1 VFVFSTLAVFSTKK
15 VDPHLFYL
23 VFGESVINDAVGL
36 VLFNA
41 LAHLVESHQLNVAED
56 GQELNVSE
64 EVLQFIFDFVISFL
78 GSLVL
83 GTVFALLYGLLFK
96 HVDMRHTKLLE
107 LCVYSTMVYSPFV
120 VAEILHLSGIVT
132 VLMTGIAARR
142 YAEPNLSRSTS
153 NHADCLFRMVAHSTE
168 TIIFLELGLSVVELL
183 RFGGQQQQ
191 QSTMPLNYMFLL
203 CALGACL
210 AGRAANI
217 YPITV
222 FHNIFL
228 VKGGCSCWKWP
239 TRRDKNTKMDG
250 VFKKPL
256 VKTSKKKQATITTLN
271 DEDYYKPTDVDG
283 NIIPTETTTA
293 TSIAVPSSPPSVSA
307 SSSSDDDATT
317 IKMTDDAHIPWK
329 TANMLWFSGLRGAVS
344 YALVKTFP
352 QTGNEHCFVVTTM
365 LIVLVTTFVFG
376 GGTETALNALHIEMN
391 VDEQEYLK
399 TVERKKLLGNGWLGR
414 FEAYQVRAWVLR
426 DFEKVQKQEE
436 QPLSASGCG
445 TGSRGNDDDREAGA
459 VEKPQDSSHEDD
471 SMLYHEPFE
480 MTEHDHMSVAAAA
493 AANTSGRM
501 KKRRT
506 SKTQLYDFGQ

>member
-1 VFVFSTLAVFSTKK
+1 
-15 VDPHLFYL
+15 
-23 VFGESVINDAVGL
+23 
-36 VLFNA
+36 
-41 LAHLVESHQLNVAED
+41 
-56 GQELNVSE
+56 
-64 EVLQFIFDFVISFL
+64 
-78 GSLVL
+78 
-83 GTVFALLYGLLFK
+83 
-96 HVDMRHTKLLE
+96 LLE

-120 VAEILHLSGIVT
+120 VAEVLHLSGIVT
-132 VLMTGIAARR
+132 VLMTGVAARR

-168 TIIFLELGLSVVELL
+168 TIIFLELGLSAVELL
-183 RFGGQQQQ
+183 RFGGQQQ
-191 QSTMPLNYMFLL
+191 STATPALNYMFLL
-203 CALGACL
+203 CALLACL
-210 AGRAANI
+210 VGRATNI
-217 YPITV
+217 YPITLL
-222 FHNIFL
+222 HNIFL
-228 VKGGCSCWKWP
+228 VKGGCSFSCCSWP
-239 TRRDKNTKMDG
+239 RRGKSKMDG

-256 VKTSKKKQATITTLN
+256 VKTKTKKQATITTLN
-271 DEDYYKPTDVDG
+271 DEDYYKQTDKDG
-283 NIIPTETTTA
+283 NIIRTEKATTT
-293 TSIAVPSSPPSVSA
+293 TTITVPSSPASVSG
-307 SSSSDDDATT
+307 SSSTNDDETAKLT
-317 IKMTDDAHIPWK
+317 MTDDARIPWK

-436 QPLSASGCG
+436 QPLSANGSGSG
-445 TGSRGNDDDREAGA
+445 ASSRSADDDDSETGAAAAAA
-459 VEKPQDSSHEDD
+459 VEKRQDSHDD
-471 SMLYHEPFE
+471 SMLYHEPVE

-493 AANTSGRM
+493 ANTSSKM
-501 KKRRT
+501 KKRRTT